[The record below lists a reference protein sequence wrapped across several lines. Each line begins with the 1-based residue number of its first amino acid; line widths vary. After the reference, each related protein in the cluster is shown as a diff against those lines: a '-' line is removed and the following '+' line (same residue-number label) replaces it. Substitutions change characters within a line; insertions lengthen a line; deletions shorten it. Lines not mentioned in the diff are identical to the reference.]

1 VLQRVSDVAL
11 AVARV
16 EWAEGDRRLAQLD
29 LPRAQLET
37 VRRVVDELV
46 WELTRR
52 LGQTF
57 TMAELSDV
65 YGESAAWCLEIVQR
79 TTDLLIAQDLSLVQ
93 QAAFARF
100 ARGAVDYRP

>member
-1 VLQRVSDVAL
+1 MTEAVL

-16 EWAEGDRRLAQLD
+16 EWAEGEYRLAHLD
-29 LPRAQLET
+29 LPRPQIET
-37 VRRVVDELV
+37 LHRVVDELV

>member
-1 VLQRVSDVAL
+1 MSDAAL

-16 EWAEGDRRLAQLD
+16 EWAEGETRLARLD
-29 LPRAQLET
+29 LPHPQLET
-37 VRRVVDELV
+37 VWRVVDELV

-52 LGQTF
+52 LGQSF

-65 YGESAAWCLEIVQR
+65 YGESAAWCLQVVQR

>member
-1 VLQRVSDVAL
+1 MSEAAL

-16 EWAEGDRRLAQLD
+16 EWAEGEQRLARLD
-29 LPRAQLET
+29 LPRPQLET
-37 VRRVVDELV
+37 VLRVVDELV

-57 TMAELSDV
+57 TLAELGDV
-65 YGESAAWCLEIVQR
+65 YAESGAWCLQIVQQ